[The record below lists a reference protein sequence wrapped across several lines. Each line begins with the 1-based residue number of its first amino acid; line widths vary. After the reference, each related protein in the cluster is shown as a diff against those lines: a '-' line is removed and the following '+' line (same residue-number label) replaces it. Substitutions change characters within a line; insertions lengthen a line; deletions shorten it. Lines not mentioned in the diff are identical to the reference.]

1 MVKMEFNKSQLLIT
15 GTISSAVLGF
25 SNINKIFTEEVI
37 KIVMEN
43 PSQIMIFLVSI
54 IKILLIIGSIAWLFQ
69 LIKNIEIT
77 YRTKSDNVFQNYLL
91 KLTITG
97 ILTFFGSLLLKNFIG
112 F

>member
-1 MVKMEFNKSQLLIT
+1 MIKMEFNKSQLLIM

-25 SNINKIFTEEVI
+25 PNINKIFTEEVI

-54 IKILLIIGSIAWLFQ
+54 IKILLVIGSVAWLFQ

-91 KLTITG
+91 KLAVTG